1 VIKSDKK
8 LKELAMVLG
17 KKNSLQIV
25 QAVKSLREEESFE
38 GAIGL
43 LAETFDASDDKSVFK
58 AISDFF
64 NDIKDLSARSE
75 IIAEIRKPWN
85 GDTISMLVSSCWQSG
100 LDYSGFM
107 EDLIK
112 IFIEGDYVTSIETM
126 TVIEVS
132 VANISR
138 ESRDD
143 LIKKIQDFP
152 KAWVN
157 DKKSLTLELIS
168 ILGK

>member
-1 VIKSDKK
+1 
-8 LKELAMVLG
+8 
-17 KKNSLQIV
+17 
-25 QAVKSLREEESFE
+25 
-38 GAIGL
+38 
-43 LAETFDASDDKSVFK
+43 
-58 AISDFF
+58 
-64 NDIKDLSARSE
+64 
-75 IIAEIRKPWN
+75 
-85 GDTISMLVSSCWQSG
+85 
-100 LDYSGFM
+100 M

>member
-1 VIKSDKK
+1 
-8 LKELAMVLG
+8 MVLG

-75 IIAEIRKPWN
+75 IIAGDPETLEWRYDKHACFVVLAIRPR
-85 GDTISMLVSSCWQSG
+85 LLRV
-100 LDYSGFM
+100 M

-132 VANISR
+132 VANI
-138 ESRDD
+138 
-143 LIKKIQDFP
+143 QP
-152 KAWVN
+152 
-157 DKKSLTLELIS
+157 
-168 ILGK
+168 GKQG

>member
-8 LKELAMVLG
+8 LKELAIVLG

-25 QAVKSLREEESFE
+25 QAIKSLREDEPFE

-43 LAETFDASDDKSVFK
+43 LAETFDASDDKSVLR

-75 IIAEIRKPWN
+75 IVAEIRKSWN

-100 LDYSGFM
+100 LDYSGFI
-107 EDLIK
+107 EDMIK
-112 IFIEGDYVTSIETM
+112 IFIEGDYVTTIESM
-126 TVIEVS
+126 TVIEGS
-132 VANISR
+132 AANISR

-143 LIKKIQDFP
+143 LIKTIKDSP

-157 DKKSLTLELIS
+157 EKKTLTLELIS
-168 ILGK
+168 ILEK

>member
-1 VIKSDKK
+1 
-8 LKELAMVLG
+8 
-17 KKNSLQIV
+17 
-25 QAVKSLREEESFE
+25 
-38 GAIGL
+38 
-43 LAETFDASDDKSVFK
+43 
-58 AISDFF
+58 
-64 NDIKDLSARSE
+64 
-75 IIAEIRKPWN
+75 
-85 GDTISMLVSSCWQSG
+85 
-100 LDYSGFM
+100 
-107 EDLIK
+107 
-112 IFIEGDYVTSIETM
+112 M